1 MKPKL
6 EFESFKLKG
15 GLELGALVKTVNL
28 TKVYPNGV
36 RANDAINISV
46 EEGKI
51 VGIIGPNGAGKTTL
65 IRQILG
71 LLRPTEGR
79 IEILGEDISKRPGI
93 IRDNIGYCPQ
103 GILYFPSLTVKETV
117 EFALK
122 FKGLKKEELSQ
133 KVDKVLRESGLE
145 GFKNYAG
152 YMLSS
157 GLMRMLLLNI
167 AIARE
172 TPILILDEPTAMI
185 DIISKTQVWER
196 ISQLKSENK
205 RAILIASH
213 DMNEIKSLCD
223 RVYVIVKGKIIA
235 EGSPEEISTLMKMP
249 VEMTFIPADEE
260 KVESILE
267 FSLPVSF
274 TKHGSVFDV
283 SFEELDKGIE
293 FINKLKE
300 VTEIKYL
307 ELESPSFEKTILK
320 LLKEGDKNE

>member
-223 RVYVIVKGKIIA
+223 RVYIIVKGKIIA

>member
-1 MKPKL
+1 M
-6 EFESFKLKG
+6 
-15 GLELGALVKTVNL
+15 GALVKTVNL

-133 KVDKVLRESGLE
+133 KIDKVLR
-145 GFKNYAG
+145 
-152 YMLSS
+152 
-157 GLMRMLLLNI
+157 
-167 AIARE
+167 
-172 TPILILDEPTAMI
+172 
-185 DIISKTQVWER
+185 
-196 ISQLKSENK
+196 
-205 RAILIASH
+205 
-213 DMNEIKSLCD
+213 
-223 RVYVIVKGKIIA
+223 
-235 EGSPEEISTLMKMP
+235 
-249 VEMTFIPADEE
+249 
-260 KVESILE
+260 
-267 FSLPVSF
+267 
-274 TKHGSVFDV
+274 
-283 SFEELDKGIE
+283 
-293 FINKLKE
+293 
-300 VTEIKYL
+300 
-307 ELESPSFEKTILK
+307 
-320 LLKEGDKNE
+320 

>member
-1 MKPKL
+1 M
-6 EFESFKLKG
+6 
-15 GLELGALVKTVNL
+15 GALVKTVNL

-223 RVYVIVKGKIIA
+223 RVYIIVKGKIIA

>member
-1 MKPKL
+1 M
-6 EFESFKLKG
+6 
-15 GLELGALVKTVNL
+15 GALIKTVDL
-28 TKVYPNGV
+28 TKVYPNGIK
-36 RANDAINISV
+36 ANDAINILV
-46 EEGKI
+46 EEGEI

-79 IEILGEDISKRPGI
+79 IEILGEDISKRPSI
-93 IRDNIGYCPQ
+93 IKDNIGYCPQ
-103 GILYFPSLTVKETV
+103 SILYFPSLTVKETI

-122 FKGLKKEELSQ
+122 FKGVKKEELSQ
-133 KVDKVLRESGLE
+133 KVDKVLKESGLE

-249 VEMTFIPADEE
+249 VEMTFIPLDGE

-267 FSLPVSF
+267 FSRPVSF

>member
-1 MKPKL
+1 
-6 EFESFKLKG
+6 
-15 GLELGALVKTVNL
+15 
-28 TKVYPNGV
+28 
-36 RANDAINISV
+36 
-46 EEGKI
+46 
-51 VGIIGPNGAGKTTL
+51 
-65 IRQILG
+65 
-71 LLRPTEGR
+71 
-79 IEILGEDISKRPGI
+79 
-93 IRDNIGYCPQ
+93 
-103 GILYFPSLTVKETV
+103 
-117 EFALK
+117 
-122 FKGLKKEELSQ
+122 
-133 KVDKVLRESGLE
+133 
-145 GFKNYAG
+145 
-152 YMLSS
+152 MLSS